1 MCKKHINGESV
12 NEKRGRKEGLKME
25 ENMIRGGILAMQVD
39 NDTKTKLFNYLDNLV
54 EDSNFLNCLRQ
65 AGVDNW
71 NGYED
76 AQELFEEQDC

>member
-1 MCKKHINGESV
+1 
-12 NEKRGRKEGLKME
+12 ME
-25 ENMIRGGILAMQVD
+25 ENMIRGAILAMQVD

-71 NGYED
+71 GGYEY
-76 AQELFEEQDC
+76 AQELLEEQDY

>member
-1 MCKKHINGESV
+1 
-12 NEKRGRKEGLKME
+12 ME

-71 NGYED
+71 EGYEY
-76 AQELFEEQDC
+76 AQELLEEQDC

>member
-1 MCKKHINGESV
+1 
-12 NEKRGRKEGLKME
+12 ME

-39 NDTKTKLFNYLDNLV
+39 NETKIKLFDYLDNLV

-71 NGYED
+71 EGYEY
-76 AQELFEEQDC
+76 AQELLEEQDC